1 MYLSSQWENTL
12 VKING
17 TAGKVWGTQW
27 PNIKKKDLFWKFR
40 RVQGAVFNQNSKA
53 YTLKK
58 FFFAVQAKINGLGI
72 SESWVNPGN
81 SLE

>member
-27 PNIKKKDLFWKFR
+27 PDIKRKIYFESW
-40 RVQGAVFNQNSKA
+40 AVSKEQYSTQNSKA

-58 FFFAVQAKINGLGI
+58 KFFLQSKLKINGLGI
-72 SESWVNPGN
+72 SDSWVNPGM
-81 SLE
+81 E